1 MPALCAS
8 GVIVFWVVLTVIA
21 FVQVRE
27 RKEEKEILYSMNIDF
42 LDLGIKLFVFEWW
55 STSLIL
61 VLNTSIKSH

>member
-1 MPALCAS
+1 M
-8 GVIVFWVVLTVIA
+8 LTVIA

-27 RKEEKEILYSMNIDF
+27 RKEEKEILKSMNIDF